1 MEGTNQGMWGMHNKS
16 GVFMVKTLIEGDK
29 KKQTLID
36 LKQEEKYLLKELTV
50 QG

>member
-1 MEGTNQGMWGMHNKS
+1 
-16 GVFMVKTLIEGDK
+16 MVKTLIEGDK
-29 KKQTLID
+29 KKHILIG